1 MKSLNVSLNNDD
13 DLDPTINY
21 VKGMIAICTFST
33 LSNIAC
39 IIMLTWIITQ
49 KHTRNTTVCHL
60 VTNLLLSDFC
70 QSIGFMISYYWISIG
85 TIKEGTI
92 CDIQGFM
99 INFGDTSSG
108 TWTFVISFHTYM
120 LVVHNYE
127 CPHIV
132 FVSMLI
138 VWTVNLMIS
147 LAGFA
152 IQTSGQPFYDSA
164 GGAWCWIS
172 EDYVNYRISFHYGIM
187 LSVVAFMIILYAIM
201 FVALYKRQ
209 RRMSVNESKRIL
221 QSVNK
226 KLIWYPLAYIIL
238 VTPLAIGKYNNH
250 KLFNNNLITSGC
262 ILTCAGLTDSIIY
275 GITRNVVSVKSM
287 ASVMPK
293 LKSITGMRSKPSI
306 SLGKILNN
314 TDTLDSF
321 SATTDLASFISVTKT
336 RQIRISIIGTST
348 ESSVLNNIGRDEI
361 DLNEIDLDEID
372 LDDLKA

>member
-1 MKSLNVSLNNDD
+1 MKSLNVSFDND
-13 DLDPTINY
+13 DLDPNMNSNY
-21 VKGMIAICTFST
+21 VKGMIAICSFST

-85 TIKEGTI
+85 TIKVGTI

-138 VWTVNLMIS
+138 VWTLNLMVS

-152 IQTSGQPFYDSA
+152 IQTAGQPFYDSA

-187 LSVVAFMIILYAIM
+187 LSVATFMIIIYAIM
-201 FVALYKRQ
+201 FIVLYKRQ
-209 RRMSVNESKRIL
+209 LRMSANESKRIL

-238 VTPLAIGKYNNH
+238 VTPLAIERIFDIIHYD
-250 KLFNNNLITSGC
+250 LPFEFLIISGC

-287 ASVMPK
+287 VSMVPK
-293 LKSITGMRSKPSI
+293 LKSITGLQSKPSI
-306 SLGKILNN
+306 SLDKMLNN
-314 TDTLDSF
+314 TDSLDSF
-321 SATTDLASFISVTKT
+321 SATNDLASCISVTQT
-336 RQIRISIIGTST
+336 RQIRISIIETST
-348 ESSVLNNIGRDEI
+348 ESSVFKDEM
-361 DLNEIDLDEID
+361 DLDEVD
-372 LDDLKA
+372 LNDLKA

>member
-1 MKSLNVSLNNDD
+1 MKSLNVSFDND
-13 DLDPTINY
+13 DLDPNMNSNY
-21 VKGMIAICTFST
+21 VKGMIAICSFST

-85 TIKEGTI
+85 TIKVGTI

-138 VWTVNLMIS
+138 VWTLNLMVS

-152 IQTSGQPFYDSA
+152 IQTAGQPFYDSA
-164 GGAWCWIS
+164 GGACLIQTTTKN
-172 EDYVNYRISFHYGIM
+172 VRKRIKKDFTKCQQKID
-187 LSVVAFMIILYAIM
+187 L
-201 FVALYKRQ
+201 
-209 RRMSVNESKRIL
+209 NESSTLSTTICHL
-221 QSVNK
+221 N
-226 KLIWYPLAYIIL
+226 Y
-238 VTPLAIGKYNNH
+238 
-250 KLFNNNLITSGC
+250 
-262 ILTCAGLTDSIIY
+262 SIIY

-287 ASVMPK
+287 VSMVPK
-293 LKSITGMRSKPSI
+293 LKSITGLQSKPSI
-306 SLGKILNN
+306 SLDKMLNN
-314 TDTLDSF
+314 TDSLDSF
-321 SATTDLASFISVTKT
+321 SATNDLASCISVTQT
-336 RQIRISIIGTST
+336 RQIRISIIETST
-348 ESSVLNNIGRDEI
+348 ESSVFKDEM
-361 DLNEIDLDEID
+361 DLDEVD
-372 LDDLKA
+372 LNDLKA